1 MARETLE
8 YQRER
13 MGCIHAGSVN
23 QDILN
28 IMELDNLEYLGVGLN
43 GFISDIDK
51 NN

>member
-43 GFISDIDK
+43 GFISEVDK